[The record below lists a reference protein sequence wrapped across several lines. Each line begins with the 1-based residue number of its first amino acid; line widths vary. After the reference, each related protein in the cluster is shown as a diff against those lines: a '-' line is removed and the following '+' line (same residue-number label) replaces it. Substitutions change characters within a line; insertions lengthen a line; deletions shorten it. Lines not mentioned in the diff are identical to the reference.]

1 MYDVLREDVL
11 QDADLGPG
19 SAHNLLQPVVGLALR
34 GERDGEGVRAKPA
47 GPTYPVEVGVGVR
60 GDVQVNHQVHILRVN
75 ASRRQVGGAQ
85 NSEEGNSM
93 KKNCEQ
99 EDYFLCREFFSDLH
113 TQHAIY
119 KGCNVSDSDTHG

>member
-1 MYDVLREDVL
+1 MYDVLREDFW

-93 KKNCEQ
+93 KKK
-99 EDYFLCREFFSDLH
+99 L
-113 TQHAIY
+113 
-119 KGCNVSDSDTHG
+119 